1 MSILRFSQGPASKPA
16 RRANLKHLF
25 GIGALVSVIAIG
37 STLAA
42 NINLND
48 STPVEFG
55 QGVAQT
61 VACDSQILVTPISTF
76 QNDEESGFMFSGLGL
91 SGVDTTD
98 QANSSE
104 GCAGRMF
111 TIKAYDGSGN
121 LLTPTYTVAVRSNGE
136 FISEDGTASTAVGND
151 ADDST
156 TVNFESPTISAEDV
170 YRITIES
177 SELSGCYGNH
187 SGLDG
192 LTPQTAAVSGYQLA
206 QDCPGAVSGWYW
218 IKSASMPNALQMYVD
233 MTEDGGGYDF
243 YFITAGPDVGYVTDT
258 NGGTPLG
265 LDLVMP
271 RSKYHWRAMQNA
283 VINASSVGSFYDY
296 FRTSYG
302 VYRNTNEYGWNFTA
316 NAMNSSDPTASQAW
330 AVKDG
335 GRWWLRDTPYSE
347 PNGDY
352 TLNGLLSGGMY
363 DGWNLGDFNF
373 NDGSTYFTG
382 NYYLVST
389 NAKP

>member
-177 SELSGCYGNH
+177 SLMEPCYGN
-187 SGLDG
+187 SNNLNG
-192 LTPQTAAVSGYQLA
+192 LTQETAAESGYCLA
-206 QDCPGAVSGWYW
+206 ENFPSYLSGWYW

-283 VINASSVGSFYDY
+283 VLNARPSGTFSDY
-296 FRTSYG
+296 FATSYG
-302 VYRNTNEYGWNFTA
+302 IHRSTDAFGSDFYGQV
-316 NAMNSSDPTASQAW
+316 MNSSDPTAGKAW
-330 AVKDG
+330 GVKDG

-352 TLNGLLSGGMY
+352 SLNGLLAGGMY
-363 DGWNLGDFNF
+363 SHWDLQDLDL
-373 NDGSTYFTG
+373 NDQGAYSTGSF
-382 NYYLVST
+382 YLVST
-389 NAKP
+389 NSKP